1 MEPWSHEERRPR
13 PRRRGPGGGRALQ
26 GPGANVGEV
35 ARLIHLNGPP
45 AIGKSTFFKSI
56 AVDGALPRKTFS
68 MGHAKDKRFYMECR
82 RISQ

>member
-1 MEPWSHEERRPR
+1 MWIRDSIHGEAATDKLAKEP
-13 PRRRGPGGGRALQ
+13 GTIGFL
-26 GPGANVGEV
+26 
-35 ARLIHLNGPP
+35 LP